1 MSKARDLASAA
12 PAPSTVSAT
21 ELGYLDGVTSAVQTQ
36 IDGKSATSHNH
47 NGTYEPSLPSQTG
60 NSGKY
65 LTTDGTSKSWGTVN
79 QYQLPSQTGNA
90 GKFLT
95 TNGTTESW
103 ASVTPDYSA
112 NPFFQTLS
120 VDTSSSGEN
129 VIATLP
135 DSSGNVYVIGNIS
148 NFNGAGFIIKKDSS
162 GNDIWQ
168 KLLVS
173 TNSSYAMQFRFARLD
188 SSGNIY
194 INGTAWSGSGST
206 FRRNT
211 VWKFNSSGSLLW
223 TTFAELNTPA
233 NSSAMNVD
241 SDGNVYSTGYYY
253 QGGYYAW
260 VTKFNSDGTIG
271 WGGYQYA
278 SSSAHDIQF
287 NAIAFDTSN
296 NPILIGYEQTN
307 SNAHNI
313 LVVKLNKSNSSLIF
327 SYAYNESGTSEE
339 YSYSGVADSN
349 DNIYIGYQNASYRF
363 CIMKINSAGAV
374 QWSRNFASGYPSF
387 MTIGEDGFLY
397 ASGITYNYYG
407 SDQVQPSLLVKYDLS
422 GAVQW
427 QRTLYASIVSPSG
440 FGFVDASKAT
450 YMYVGG
456 SVNINGGGDG
466 LFAKLK
472 KDGTGTGTYSI
483 GSASLVYKP
492 TTYTDTSIS
501 VTKVNAATYWG
512 ANQTP
517 NSGSVSAFT
526 IYDGIVSSKTAYI
539 PS

>member
-1 MSKARDLASAA
+1 MSKARDLANAGTA
-12 PAPSTVSAT
+12 LNAVTPT
-21 ELGYLDGVTSAVQTQ
+21 ELGYLDGVTSNIQTQ
-36 IDGKSATSHNH
+36 INTKD
-47 NGTYEPSLPSQTG
+47 SLPSRTG
-60 NSGKY
+60 QSGKY
-65 LTTDGTSKSWGTVN
+65 LTNDGTNASWGTVS
-79 QYQLPSQTGNA
+79 QYALPSQTGNA

-103 ASVTPDYSA
+103 ASTTPDYSA

-120 VDTSSSGEN
+120 VDTSSSGEG
-129 VIATLP
+129 VVATLP
-135 DSSGNVYVIGNIS
+135 DSSGNVYVIGNIN

-168 KLLVS
+168 KLLVNN
-173 TNSSYAMQFRFARLD
+173 TNVGLQFRFARLD

-206 FRRNT
+206 YRRNT

-260 VTKFNSDGTIG
+260 VTKFNADGTIG

-327 SYAYNESGTSEE
+327 SYAYNESGSSEE

-407 SDQVQPSLLVKYDLS
+407 TDQVTPSILVKYDLS
-422 GAVQW
+422 GALQW
-427 QRTLYASIVSPSG
+427 QRTLYTSIVNPSG

-456 SVNINGGGDG
+456 SVNVNNGSDG

-501 VTKVNAATYWG
+501 VTKVNASSYWG

-517 NSGSVSAFT
+517 SSGSVSAFT